1 WLGVSRQEFYE
12 AIQSFKGASR
22 RLEYVT
28 SRASSVV
35 YKDFAHSPTK
45 VNASIQALV
54 EQYPSQKLVAVLELH
69 TYSSLNEAYLNEYK
83 HTMDHEDYPVVFINQ
98 EYYKQ
103 KNLDPIA
110 EEVVKQA
117 FANPDIIY
125 LNTVDGLRDYLRNLD
140 PDNKN
145 LLFMSSGNFGGI
157 NIVNFADLFI
167 S

>member
-1 WLGVSRQEFYE
+1 VPLQIFGRHNLSNMAGAYSVCEWLGVSRQEFYE

-83 HTMDHEDYPVVFINQ
+83 HT
-98 EYYKQ
+98 
-103 KNLDPIA
+103 
-110 EEVVKQA
+110 
-117 FANPDIIY
+117 
-125 LNTVDGLRDYLRNLD
+125 
-140 PDNKN
+140 
-145 LLFMSSGNFGGI
+145 
-157 NIVNFADLFI
+157 
-167 S
+167 